1 MEYGV
6 IYTKICPK
14 DGVPG
19 AWIKYC
25 HFLSETPKSF
35 QDNVAAIAADINSKF
50 ADDIVIPM
58 DEDVHPGCTTKP
70 EAVRQVAEEMHRR
83 YSDLCEMQ
91 GIPNSV
97 RTAFTTGEIEN
108 VNKPSTHELVSQTM
122 VKLGRFLDES
132 EEPGIYEV

>member
-14 DGVPG
+14 DGTPG
-19 AWIKYC
+19 DWIKYC

-35 QDNVAAIAADINSKF
+35 QENVATITEDINTRFK
-50 ADDIVIPM
+50 DDIVIPM

-70 EAVRQVAEEMHRR
+70 EKVREIAEEMHRL
-83 YSDLCEMQ
+83 YSEMCERQ
-91 GIPNSV
+91 GIPNTV
-97 RTAFTTGEIEN
+97 RTVYTIGELDN
-108 VNKPSTHELVSQTM
+108 VDKESTHYLHGETM

-132 EEPGIYEV
+132 DETGIYEI

>member
-19 AWIKYC
+19 DWIKYC

-35 QDNVAAIAADINSKF
+35 QKNVATITEYINTSFK
-50 ADDIVIPM
+50 DDIVIPM

-70 EAVRQVAEEMHRR
+70 EKVREIAEEMHRL
-83 YSDLCEMQ
+83 YSEMCIRQ
-91 GIPNSV
+91 GIPDSV
-97 RTAFTTGEIEN
+97 RTAYTIGEIEN
-108 VNKPSTHELVSQTM
+108 VNKTSTHELVGQTM
-122 VKLGRFLDES
+122 VKFRFLDES
-132 EEPGIYEV
+132 DEPGIYEI

>member
-19 AWIKYC
+19 DWIKYC

-35 QDNVAAIAADINSKF
+35 QKNVATITEYINESFK
-50 ADDIVIPM
+50 DDIVIPM

-70 EAVRQVAEEMHRR
+70 EKVREIAEEMHRL
-83 YSDLCEMQ
+83 YSEMCIRQ
-91 GIPNSV
+91 GIPDSV
-97 RTAFTTGEIEN
+97 RTAYTIGELEN
-108 VNKPSTHELVSQTM
+108 VNKTSTHELVGQTM
-122 VKLGRFLDES
+122 VKFRFLDES
-132 EEPGIYEV
+132 DEPGIYEI

>member
-14 DGVPG
+14 DGTPG
-19 AWIKYC
+19 DWIKYC

-35 QDNVAAIAADINSKF
+35 QENVKRIVDDINSIYKE
-50 ADDIVIPM
+50 DIVISM

-70 EAVRQVAEEMHRR
+70 EKVREIAEEMYRL
-83 YSDLCEMQ
+83 YSEMCERQ
-91 GIPNSV
+91 GIPNTV
-97 RTAFTTGEIEN
+97 RTVYTIGELDN
-108 VNKPSTHELVSQTM
+108 VDKESTHYLNGETM

-132 EEPGIYEV
+132 DETGIYEI

>member
-19 AWIKYC
+19 DWIKYC

-35 QDNVAAIAADINSKF
+35 QDNVREIVADINTRF

-58 DEDVHPGCTTKP
+58 DEDVHPGCTTRP
-70 EAVRQVAEEMHRR
+70 DRVREVAEEMHRQ
-83 YSDLCEMQ
+83 YSELCERQ
-91 GIPNSV
+91 GIPDTV
-97 RTAFTTGEIEN
+97 RTAFNVGEIEN
-108 VNKPSTHELVSQTM
+108 VDKETTHHLIGQTM
-122 VKLGRFLDES
+122 TKLGRFLDES
-132 EEPGIYEV
+132 DEPGIYEV

>member
-19 AWIKYC
+19 DWIKYC

-35 QDNVAAIAADINSKF
+35 QENVATITEYINESFK
-50 ADDIVIPM
+50 DEIVIPM

-70 EAVRQVAEEMHRR
+70 EKVREIAEEMHRL
-83 YSDLCEMQ
+83 YSEMCIRQ
-91 GIPNSV
+91 GIPDSV
-97 RTAFTTGEIEN
+97 RTAYTIGEIEN
-108 VNKPSTHELVSQTM
+108 VNKTSTHELVGQTM
-122 VKLGRFLDES
+122 VKFRFLDES
-132 EEPGIYEV
+132 DEPGIYEI

>member
-19 AWIKYC
+19 DWIKYC

-35 QDNVAAIAADINSKF
+35 QENVATIAEYINERYK
-50 ADDIVIPM
+50 DEIVVPM

-70 EAVRQVAEEMHRR
+70 EKVREIAEEIHRL
-83 YSDLCEMQ
+83 YSEMCIRQ
-91 GIPNSV
+91 GIPDSV
-97 RTAFTTGEIEN
+97 RTAYTIGEIEN
-108 VNKPSTHELVSQTM
+108 VNKTSTHELVGQTM
-122 VKLGRFLDES
+122 VKFRFLDES
-132 EEPGIYEV
+132 DEPGIYEI

>member
-19 AWIKYC
+19 DWIKYC

-35 QDNVAAIAADINSKF
+35 QENVATIAEYINERFK
-50 ADDIVIPM
+50 DEIVIPM

-70 EAVRQVAEEMHRR
+70 EKVREIAEEIHRL
-83 YSDLCEMQ
+83 YSEMCIRQ
-91 GIPNSV
+91 GIPDSV
-97 RTAFTTGEIEN
+97 RTAYTIGEIEN
-108 VNKPSTHELVSQTM
+108 VNKTSTHELVGKTM
-122 VKLGRFLDES
+122 VKFRFLDES
-132 EEPGIYEV
+132 DEPGIYEI